1 MRLEIM
7 RRTDI
12 ALRALRLLEQEGAT
26 LQSSDLAQRLD
37 STPQFI
43 PQVLNPMVRAGWI
56 SSGTG
61 PHGGYQ
67 LTTDLGR
74 RTVLDLIELIEGP
87 TDDGRCVLQSSQCNS
102 SRPCSLH
109 DAWTGARA
117 ALIERLRNTVI
128 SSTDE
133 RGGMERR

>member
-26 LQSSDLAQRLD
+26 LQSADLAHRLD
-37 STPQFI
+37 STTQYI

-56 SSGTG
+56 SSETG

-87 TDDGRCVLQSSQCNS
+87 TDDGRCVLQSSQCNAR
-102 SRPCSLH
+102 RPCSLH

-117 ALIERLRNTVI
+117 ALIERLGSTVI
-128 SSTDE
+128 STARE
-133 RGGMERR
+133 TIGEERR